1 MLSNVML
8 SDVMLSVAYICM
20 LSVVLQSEN
29 MLGFEYCNC
38 MLSVIILRREDT

>member
-29 MLGFEYCNC
+29 MLVSNT
-38 MLSVIILRREDT
+38 VILC